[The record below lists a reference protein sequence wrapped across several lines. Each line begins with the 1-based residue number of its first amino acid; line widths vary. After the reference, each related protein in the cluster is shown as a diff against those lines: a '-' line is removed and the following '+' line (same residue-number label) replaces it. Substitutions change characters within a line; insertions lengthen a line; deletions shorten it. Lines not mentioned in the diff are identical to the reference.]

1 MSRLY
6 DELGHLK
13 TTADA
18 QGNPTDFTYDAVGT
32 LKERTDA
39 MGRSSTYTYDALHRL
54 KQSIEDAGGIK
65 ATSAFQ
71 YDVLGQP
78 SVVTDPK
85 SLKTTYQRNGLGELL
100 ALTSPDTGSTGFTYD
115 DAGNVLS
122 RKDAANRQATYTY
135 DALNRPVS
143 VSYADAALETRFVYD
158 VAPAVCVAGEQF
170 AAGRLA
176 SMKDGSGTTQY
187 CYNRFGD
194 LVRKVQTTNGKALTV
209 RYAYTAGGRLTSMV
223 YPDGAMVDY
232 VRNELGQVAEV
243 GYTAP
248 GGSRELL
255 VKGATY
261 LPMGPV
267 DGWTYGN
274 GRVLTRAYDQDYR
287 PKAIQDKAVGG
298 LDVGFGFD
306 EVGNLTSLTP
316 AGNPTPEIGLGYDTL
331 GRLTAL
337 TDGVTGTVIDGYSY
351 DATGNRLSAK
361 VGSVTQAYTYPTTN
375 HRLSAV
381 AGVARTYDKT
391 GNTLSIGG
399 KAREFPYDASGR
411 MSMVK
416 RAGVLV
422 MNYRYN
428 GKGEQVRR
436 FLGTTNTYTLYDEA
450 GHWLGDYDNNGAPKQ
465 QAIWLDD
472 LPVGLLANANKLH
485 YIEPDHLGSPRVVVD
500 PVRNVAAWS
509 WSLKGE
515 AFGNTAPNQDPDG
528 DGAALVL
535 DMRFPGQRFDAASG
549 LNQNYF
555 RDYDSATGRYG
566 QSDPIGLGGGLSTFG
581 YVGGSPL
588 YLIDPLGLESGTFQ
602 FGQYR
607 MKQPEFE
614 SGANRGGATAMKIL
628 SSLNSEMKSRNIAGS
643 DQFYH
648 CLASCRATQAT
659 KNPGL
664 VLEMMALKETKDYYA
679 GRLGLYGDGRRRG
692 HYEMQ
697 SDNQQDMAANQLGAT
712 CQMGEDC
719 PRRCMG
725 LVPER
730 SRPFLSNYIPEWGQ
744 DE

>member
-1 MSRLY
+1 
-6 DELGHLK
+6 
-13 TTADA
+13 
-18 QGNPTDFTYDAVGT
+18 
-32 LKERTDA
+32 

-85 SLKTTYQRNGLGELL
+85 SLKTAYQRNGLGELL

-248 GGSRELL
+248 GGSREVL

-659 KNPGL
+659 KNPSL

>member
-1 MSRLY
+1 
-6 DELGHLK
+6 
-13 TTADA
+13 
-18 QGNPTDFTYDAVGT
+18 
-32 LKERTDA
+32 

-248 GGSRELL
+248 GGSREVL

-298 LDVGFGFD
+298 LDIGFGFD

-659 KNPGL
+659 KNPSL

>member
-1 MSRLY
+1 M
-6 DELGHLK
+6 
-13 TTADA
+13 
-18 QGNPTDFTYDAVGT
+18 
-32 LKERTDA
+32 
-39 MGRSSTYTYDALHRL
+39 

-248 GGSRELL
+248 GGSREVL

-659 KNPGL
+659 KNPSL

>member
-1 MSRLY
+1 
-6 DELGHLK
+6 
-13 TTADA
+13 
-18 QGNPTDFTYDAVGT
+18 
-32 LKERTDA
+32 
-39 MGRSSTYTYDALHRL
+39 
-54 KQSIEDAGGIK
+54 
-65 ATSAFQ
+65 
-71 YDVLGQP
+71 
-78 SVVTDPK
+78 
-85 SLKTTYQRNGLGELL
+85 
-100 ALTSPDTGSTGFTYD
+100 
-115 DAGNVLS
+115 
-122 RKDAANRQATYTY
+122 
-135 DALNRPVS
+135 
-143 VSYADAALETRFVYD
+143 
-158 VAPAVCVAGEQF
+158 
-170 AAGRLA
+170 
-176 SMKDGSGTTQY
+176 MKDGSGTTQY

-209 RYAYTAGGRLTSMV
+209 RYAYTAGGNLTSMV

-232 VRNELGQVAEV
+232 VRNELGQIAEV

-248 GGSRELL
+248 GGSREVL

-267 DGWTYGN
+267 ADWTYGN
-274 GRVLTRAYDQDYR
+274 DRVLTRAYDQDYR

-306 EVGNLTSLTP
+306 AVGNLTALTP
-316 AGNPTPEIGLGYDTL
+316 ASNPTPEIGLGYDTL

-337 TDGVTGTVIDGYSY
+337 TDGITGTVIDGYSY

-450 GHWLGDYDNNGAPKQ
+450 GHWLGDYDTNGAPKQ

-472 LPVGLLANANKLH
+472 MPVGLLANANKLH

-500 PVRNVAAWS
+500 PARNVAVWS

-555 RDYDSATGRYG
+555 RDYDAATGRYG
-566 QSDPIGLGGGLSTFG
+566 QSDPIGLDGGGATYA
-581 YVGGSPL
+581 YVGGNP
-588 YLIDPLGLESGTFQ
+588 YGKIDPLGLADVYIWMPLPYTGGIPSYGKLHSTFGHVSVDAY
-602 FGQYR
+602 GQGFSYG
-607 MKQPEFE
+607 PA
-614 SGANRGGATAMKIL
+614 GNTIDPWY
-628 SSLNSEMKSRNIAGS
+628 SSNQHEIRDAVVHHLDMSPSQEK
-643 DQFYH
+643 
-648 CLASCRATQAT
+648 
-659 KNPGL
+659 
-664 VLEMMALKETKDYYA
+664 AL
-679 GRLGLYGDGRRRG
+679 
-692 HYEMQ
+692 
-697 SDNQQDMAANQLGAT
+697 AT
-712 CQMGEDC
+712 CLSKDQGEYGLTNNCGSPLQNCLRDMG
-719 PRRCMG
+719 
-725 LVPER
+725 VPLSPLNAILPETLNMMLYINPVVTK
-730 SRPFLSNYIPEWGQ
+730 SHTLFQARP
-744 DE
+744 

>member
-1 MSRLY
+1 MSRIY
-6 DELGHLK
+6 DELGRL
-13 TTADA
+13 TTQADA
-18 QGNPTDFTYDAVGT
+18 RGNPTDFAYDAVGT
-32 LKERTDA
+32 MKGRTDA
-39 MGRSSTYTYDALHRL
+39 MGRSSAYTYDALHRL
-54 KQSIEDAGGIK
+54 KQSIEDTGGIK

-85 SLKTTYQRNGLGELL
+85 GLKTTYQRNGLGELL
-100 ALTSPDTGSTGFTYD
+100 GLKSPDTGSIGFTYD

-143 VSYADAALETRFVYD
+143 VTYADAALETRFVYD
-158 VAPAVCVAGEQF
+158 VAPTVCVAGEQF

-232 VRNELGQVAEV
+232 VRNEAGQIAEV

-248 GGSRELL
+248 GGSREVL

-267 DGWTYGN
+267 AGWTYGN
-274 GRVLTRAYDQDYR
+274 GRMLTRAYNQDYR

-306 EVGNLTSLTP
+306 AVGNLNALTP
-316 AGNPTPEIGLGYDTL
+316 AGNPMPEIGLGYDAL

-399 KAREFPYDASGR
+399 KAKEFPYDASGR

-416 RAGVLV
+416 RAGAVV

-465 QAIWLDD
+465 QLIWLDD
-472 LPVGLLANANKLH
+472 MPVGLLANANKLH

-500 PVRNVAAWS
+500 PVRNVAVWS

-515 AFGNTAPNQDPDG
+515 AFGNTAPNQDPGG

-566 QSDPIGLGGGLSTFG
+566 QSDPIGLDGGIATYS
-581 YVGGSPL
+581 YVGGNP
-588 YLIDPLGLESGTFQ
+588 YGKIDPLGLADIYIWMPLPYTGGIPSYGKLHSTFGHVSVDAY
-602 FGQYR
+602 GQGFSYGPAGNTIDPWYSSNQHEIR
-607 MKQPEFE
+607 DAVVHHLDMSPSQEKALATCLSKDQGKYGLTNNCGSPLQNCLRDMGMPLSPLNAIFPE
-614 SGANRGGATAMKIL
+614 T
-628 SSLNSEMKSRNIAGS
+628 LNMMLYINPAVTKSRS
-643 DQFYH
+643 LF
-648 CLASCRATQAT
+648 QA
-659 KNPGL
+659 
-664 VLEMMALKETKDYYA
+664 
-679 GRLGLYGDGRRRG
+679 
-692 HYEMQ
+692 
-697 SDNQQDMAANQLGAT
+697 
-712 CQMGEDC
+712 
-719 PRRCMG
+719 
-725 LVPER
+725 
-730 SRPFLSNYIPEWGQ
+730 RP
-744 DE
+744 

>member
-1 MSRLY
+1 
-6 DELGHLK
+6 
-13 TTADA
+13 
-18 QGNPTDFTYDAVGT
+18 VGT

-248 GGSRELL
+248 GGSREVL

-659 KNPGL
+659 KNPSL

>member
-1 MSRLY
+1 
-6 DELGHLK
+6 
-13 TTADA
+13 
-18 QGNPTDFTYDAVGT
+18 
-32 LKERTDA
+32 

-248 GGSRELL
+248 GGSREVL

-261 LPMGPV
+261 LPMGPM

-659 KNPGL
+659 KNPSL

>member
-1 MSRLY
+1 
-6 DELGHLK
+6 
-13 TTADA
+13 
-18 QGNPTDFTYDAVGT
+18 
-32 LKERTDA
+32 

-248 GGSRELL
+248 GGSREVL

-602 FGQYR
+602 FGQDR

-659 KNPGL
+659 KNPSL

>member
-1 MSRLY
+1 
-6 DELGHLK
+6 
-13 TTADA
+13 
-18 QGNPTDFTYDAVGT
+18 
-32 LKERTDA
+32 

-248 GGSRELL
+248 GGSREVL

-659 KNPGL
+659 KNPSL